1 MKRAEAEAE
10 ALRSTGGADYVKH
23 NAECSASLPALI
35 GAAIHGNTVAPMELA
50 ECALQ
55 QLSNDLIM
63 LAEVF
68 EGGTDLVP
76 DIIQLHI
83 LSLAARASAAA
94 ELSSRINR
102 ANKTEVGA
110 A

>member
-1 MKRAEAEAE
+1 MKRAEAEA
-10 ALRSTGGADYVKH
+10 LRSAGGADYVKH
-23 NAECSASLPALI
+23 GAEHLASLPALI
-35 GAAIHGNTVAPMELA
+35 GAAIHGNTVTPVQLA
-50 ECALQ
+50 ESALA

-76 DIIQLHI
+76 NIIQLHI

-94 ELSSRINR
+94 ELSSRINE
-102 ANKTEVGA
+102 ANAPA
-110 A
+110 AAE